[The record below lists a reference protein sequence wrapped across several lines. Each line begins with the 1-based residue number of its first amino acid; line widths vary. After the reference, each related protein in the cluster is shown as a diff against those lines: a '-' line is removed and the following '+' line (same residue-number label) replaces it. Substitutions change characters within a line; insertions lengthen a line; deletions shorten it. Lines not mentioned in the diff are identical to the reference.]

1 MMKNVLFSLLS
12 VRIVFRDLKL
22 TYNYEGL
29 CLKRIQENIFECS
42 RNPPLPGFE
51 ITSFICLIDSMS
63 NHFYICR
70 PAHINSELQMKKR
83 DTFPYIIDTKPSK

>member
-42 RNPPLPGFE
+42 PNTPPLPGFE
-51 ITSFICLIDSMS
+51 ITSFMSTVGRAVPCVMIFCL
-63 NHFYICR
+63 
-70 PAHINSELQMKKR
+70 
-83 DTFPYIIDTKPSK
+83 

>member
-42 RNPPLPGFE
+42 RKTPTLSGFE
-51 ITSFICLIDSMS
+51 IASFILCGGGG
-63 NHFYICR
+63 
-70 PAHINSELQMKKR
+70 P
-83 DTFPYIIDTKPSK
+83 